1 MRFFWIAVLLLTAAA
16 AGAFYLHRDKAAPI
30 VIVPAPAS
38 AEPIAAPP
46 VKPEPAPIFTQAPVE
61 KPAPIAAVPVPTPT
75 QTPIASASP
84 SSPSAAP
91 QPTPVRTVP
100 PKPEPVPAPPVSSD
114 QPAPTSSPVPA
125 TETRPTP
132 KTPPAAAVPE
142 PTKTSAPSPATPA
155 NSPPAPKVEAP
166 KPAIA
171 TPTPEAK
178 AAAPAAK
185 TPAAPASTDT
195 TSDIASGLANLVG
208 DGSTK
213 PADTT
218 APTLPATTPTTTPA
232 PAPASITTTSSKIK
246 LEPQPDGTVLV
257 DDKFIMK
264 GKGTKDDPFRVTWEQ
279 LVSAQDT
286 YQPRLGRKQIP
297 ERVKMLDGKWVRIS
311 GYIAF
316 PLMAASADEMLMMLN
331 QWDGCCIGVPPTP
344 YDAIEVKL
352 KTAAKGDSRLRTT
365 GTLTGILRVD
375 PYLVKDWLVSLFV
388 MDDGEIS
395 ETAGAAAQG
404 QHAK

>member
-16 AGAFYLHRDKAAPI
+16 AGAFYLRRDKAAPI
-30 VIVPAPAS
+30 VIAPSPAPT
-38 AEPIAAPP
+38 EPTTAPP
-46 VKPEPAPIFTQAPVE
+46 LNPVTSEPAPIITQAAVA
-61 KPAPIAAVPVPTPT
+61 KSAPIAAAPAPTPP
-75 QTPIASASP
+75 QTPLPSVSQSSAP
-84 SSPSAAP
+84 AAP
-91 QPTPVRTVP
+91 QPTPIRTVP
-100 PKPEPVPAPPVSSD
+100 PKLDPAPAPPASSD
-114 QPAPTSSPVPA
+114 QPDPASAPVPS
-125 TETRPTP
+125 TKVRPSP
-132 KTPPAAAVPE
+132 QTPPPIAVPE
-142 PTKTSAPSPATPA
+142 PTNANTPLPVAPAHSTTV
-155 NSPPAPKVEAP
+155 PKVETPNA
-166 KPAIA
+166 AVA
-171 TPTPEAK
+171 TPTPEVK
-178 AAAPAAK
+178 PVQPAAK
-185 TPAAPASTDT
+185 SPAAPASTDT
-195 TSDIASGLANLVG
+195 TSDIASGMANLVG
-208 DGSTK
+208 DGTTK
-213 PADTT
+213 SAETT
-218 APTLPATTPTTTPA
+218 APSLPVNVSPA
-232 PAPASITTTSSKIK
+232 PATITTTSSKIK

-264 GKGTKDDPFRVTWEQ
+264 GKGTKDDPYRVTWEQ